1 MSTITWSPELH
12 NVARSLKKNDSQNV
26 SSNSLTEEELQAVNS
41 AFARKDERNASP
53 AEIWS

>member
-12 NVARSLKKNDSQNV
+12 NVARSLKKNATLPTFGNR
-26 SSNSLTEEELQAVNS
+26 LTEEELQAVNS
-41 AFARKDERNASP
+41 VFARQDERKAAP

>member
-12 NVARSLKKNDSQNV
+12 NVARSLKKNNSLPV
-26 SSNSLTEEELQAVNS
+26 SSNRLTEEELQAVNS
-41 AFARKDERNASP
+41 AFSKQDERKAAP